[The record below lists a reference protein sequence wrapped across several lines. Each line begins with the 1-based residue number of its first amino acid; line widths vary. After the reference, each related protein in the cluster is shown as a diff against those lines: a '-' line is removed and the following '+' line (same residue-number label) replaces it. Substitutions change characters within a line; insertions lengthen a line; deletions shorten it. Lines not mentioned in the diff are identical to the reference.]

1 MGPPYWALARVLGAL
16 LASSQGSP
24 AALSASLV
32 GGLTA
37 SFKSFNNIYTIY
49 PRNSTSRF

>member
-24 AALSASLV
+24 AALSACSW
-32 GGLTA
+32 
-37 SFKSFNNIYTIY
+37 
-49 PRNSTSRF
+49 